1 MDSKLPI
8 IESCP
13 HAEVLLYI
21 FSVMLISFLRKMF
34 IAMNQS
40 TVLFHAHYGN
50 IYRCIFYRLHFLIT
64 IPYTVFLPFISRC
77 KKNRNA
83 YIYMTKSFYEIFFHF
98 NTVRYLCISS
108 VVKNLF
114 VSDSFNKISCR
125 LCDRFQI
132 ILFPRS
138 RTIIFNNMHNISS
151 TVNLHRGRSY

>member
-1 MDSKLPI
+1 MFLRDQKGSFPAKFAPMDSKLPI

-64 IPYTVFLPFISRC
+64 IPYTVFLPFVSRC

-83 YIYMTKSFYEIFFHF
+83 YIYMTKSFDEIFFHF

-114 VSDSFNKISCR
+114 VSDSSWRIPSIKYPVVYVIDFK
-125 LCDRFQI
+125 
-132 ILFPRS
+132 
-138 RTIIFNNMHNISS
+138 
-151 TVNLHRGRSY
+151 